1 MLQFVWDRVR
11 NGMVMDALYEFVE
24 SQDVDTDCIE
34 DEMEIFEEEKK
45 CNLLDA
51 LRGDEELMET
61 VKEYLRKQQI
71 LKQSFSTGLPLF
83 YWKWYRN
90 ATEQDVRGNQYLSG
104 MDLGGH
110 SVQELSVDAVY
121 DNLKEEVL
129 ATGLITPEL
138 FEVMVVQK
146 AADYLKSDKCRK
158 IKSRPFGRG
167 WDDPLHYDIP
177 GGSPLSPQHIQAVIL
192 YTDFTELCTLFS
204 QSTRE
209 LAFGDGLK
217 EIKARN
223 GKFFHFSKYL
233 REMVNYFGSNG
244 RGDGFAMNGRVN
256 GPFYSGVSVVLNVSE
271 FSIAFNSPTST
282 TQTMEVALRFAGSNG
297 MILTVNND
305 DESRQQPLLNAS
317 WISCYAEEDEYL
329 FFGSFY
335 KLKMQNISIIDS
347 ARTYRKS
354 ISALYLFDGL
364 LTGTLDGVKM
374 SEKEKEI
381 LIFCIKYALNEELPS
396 RPKQVD
402 QFVMDNIYVFT
413 QKKTKIDLYLSDV
426 VKFDDSLQNMLFHGV
441 SETED
446 IPNDHSNI
454 PRDLVFRLFPNL
466 EEVVLRTSYSG
477 HYPLNLMSLLSVM
490 TEWNTLPSFTLKI
503 NDEFK
508 KWVKRVHD
516 AESKTL
522 VENFAAKKWKLEFD
536 VKGDEHWIIIS
547 KIVE

>member
-1 MLQFVWDRVR
+1 
-11 NGMVMDALYEFVE
+11 
-24 SQDVDTDCIE
+24 
-34 DEMEIFEEEKK
+34 
-45 CNLLDA
+45 
-51 LRGDEELMET
+51 
-61 VKEYLRKQQI
+61 
-71 LKQSFSTGLPLF
+71 
-83 YWKWYRN
+83 
-90 ATEQDVRGNQYLSG
+90 
-104 MDLGGH
+104 
-110 SVQELSVDAVY
+110 
-121 DNLKEEVL
+121 
-129 ATGLITPEL
+129 
-138 FEVMVVQK
+138 
-146 AADYLKSDKCRK
+146 
-158 IKSRPFGRG
+158 
-167 WDDPLHYDIP
+167 
-177 GGSPLSPQHIQAVIL
+177 
-192 YTDFTELCTLFS
+192 
-204 QSTRE
+204 
-209 LAFGDGLK
+209 
-217 EIKARN
+217 
-223 GKFFHFSKYL
+223 
-233 REMVNYFGSNG
+233 MVNYFGS
-244 RGDGFAMNGRVN
+244 RGDYGMNGRVN

-305 DESRQQPLLNAS
+305 DVSNDQPLLNAT

-364 LTGTLDGVKM
+364 LTGTLYGVKM

-413 QKKTKIDLYLSDV
+413 QKKTKIDLNLWSLM
-426 VKFDDSLQNMLFHGV
+426 KFDVSLQNMLFHGV
-441 SETED
+441 SKTED

-466 EEVVLRTSYSG
+466 EEVVLRTSYG
-477 HYPLNLMSLLSVM
+477 FYYPLNLMSLSSVM

-503 NDEFK
+503 NDDEK
-508 KWVKRVHD
+508 EWVKRVHD

-536 VKGDEHWIIIS
+536 VEGVDHWIIIS

>member
-1 MLQFVWDRVR
+1 
-11 NGMVMDALYEFVE
+11 MVMDALYEFVE

-90 ATEQDVRGNQYLSG
+90 ATQQDVRESAYGYLSR

-158 IKSRPFGRG
+158 IKSTPFGIDWR
-167 WDDPLHYDIP
+167 DPLHYDIP

-233 REMVNYFGSNG
+233 REMVNYFGS
-244 RGDGFAMNGRVN
+244 RGSGLMNGRVN

-305 DESRQQPLLNAS
+305 DMSSRQPLLNAS

-364 LTGTLDGVKM
+364 LTGSLDGVKM

-413 QKKTKIDLYLSDV
+413 QKKIKIDLKLRDLE
-426 VKFDDSLQNMLFHGV
+426 KFDVSLQNMLFHGV
-441 SETED
+441 SETRN
-446 IPNDHSNI
+446 IPDDNSNI

-466 EEVVLRTSYSG
+466 EEVVLRTSTFG
-477 HYPLNLMSLLSVM
+477 CYPLNLMSLLSVM

-503 NDEFK
+503 SDRDR
-508 KWVKRVHD
+508 KWVERVHD

-536 VKGDEHWIIIS
+536 VKGGLAEDHWIIIS